1 MTATLPRAALSRPG
15 AVPALAALLALA
27 CLPALAQEP
36 PTENQGLSG
45 QLLHE
50 MPLAPEFAETGGR
63 ILRTRLLR
71 VAPGGVVARHSH
83 AERPSI
89 EYVLSGE
96 ATEHLDDGTT
106 TVYRAGDVIPA
117 DHSKTHWWTIGDQPV
132 EILAVDIHLPPS

>member
-1 MTATLPRAALSRPG
+1 MFPAAPRAT
-15 AVPALAALLALA
+15 LALA
-27 CLPALAQEP
+27 LCLTLPSLPALAQEP
-36 PTENQGLSG
+36 PTTNQGLSG
-45 QLLHE
+45 KLLHE

-71 VAPGGVVARHSH
+71 VEPGGVVARPSH

-117 DHSKTHWWTIGDQPV
+117 DHTKTHWWTIGEQPV
-132 EILAVDIHLPPS
+132 EILAVDIYLPQN